1 VVPVC
6 RHVFGCRGD
15 LRDGLHQVDEQN
27 LLYVAGH
34 NLVLYNIE
42 LRTQRFIGGSQD
54 VDNMCAVAVAPSK
67 KHVAVAERAEK
78 GTVTVFDLQ
87 TLKRRKVLTS
97 YDGSAKVRLYVS
109 VKLVNG
115 CPPPPRLP
123 LFKPG

>member
-1 VVPVC
+1 MC

-27 LLYVAGH
+27 LLHVAGH
-34 NLVLYNIE
+34 SLVLYNTE

-54 VDNMCAVAVAPSK
+54 VETICALAVAPSK

-78 GTVTVFDLQ
+78 GTVTVYDLQ

-97 YDGSAKVRLYVS
+97 SDGSAKVKRRPASCAPCLAPNPM
-109 VKLVNG
+109 L
-115 CPPPPRLP
+115 L
-123 LFKPG
+123 